1 MSRSKPSGP
10 MSRRGMLAAL
20 GLGAAAGTAA
30 CKRGWVPPEKEPTSR
45 PVAKPYVPGSEAYG
59 VHEERWFQSAC
70 GECPAGCGIKV
81 RVVEGRAVRIEGSK
95 ENPLNRGGIGPRGL
109 SALQG
114 LYDADRLTGP
124 LKRVGGRLV
133 PIGWDE
139 AIAELALDLQQLRAR
154 GEPDRLLVWSGL
166 ERGVMVDLLARFARA
181 YGTPNL
187 IDGRPGHTGVL
198 SQAMHAMLGSPEIP
212 VYGWDDANYIL
223 SLEAGLFED
232 SCQLVYFTRVAAQ
245 LRRGAGRRAHLVH
258 AGPMLDLSAIN
269 ADDWVRIRPGTS
281 GALALGLARQLLD
294 QHPEIVLPADL
305 ATGAAEFRAFVSRF
319 TPEEV
324 QARTG
329 VPVRTQVRLADELWA
344 QRPSLVVV
352 SERSLAYSNG
362 LDNALA
368 AMALNA
374 VLGSFW
380 EPSGGVRKAPVV
392 PLRDWP
398 QVDPDGI
405 ARAGLARPRLDGAA
419 DYLRAT
425 SVHENLP
432 EAIAAAGARAP
443 AVLLLHHANPAYSR
457 QQPKRW
463 AQALAAI
470 PKVVS
475 FSPYRDET
483 VDGFAHLVLPDHTF
497 LERWEAVVPAP
508 ALERASITLRAPVV
522 APLHDTRAT
531 GDVVID
537 LARRIGGP
545 VAAAMPWS
553 SFREATER
561 RLHGLHASLRG
572 NLMATTTNEFL
583 RELKKVGFW
592 IDDVPPPQPPA
603 RVTLHASWS
612 EPTWHGDPEQY
623 PLALLVYRPLGHA
636 EGGGAA
642 RPWLRTLRPHPGA
655 RAWSFDA
662 HINPASAPG
671 VRNGDRVRVESEWG
685 AISIAVEFDERM
697 ELGYIAIP
705 LGAGHTS
712 FGRWAEG
719 FGANV
724 LELLRPG
731 PAPVTG
737 ADLLC
742 ATRVRI
748 RPDGGVS

>member
-1 MSRSKPSGP
+1 MSQSKPSGP
-10 MSRRGMLAAL
+10 MSRRGMLATL
-20 GLGAAAGTAA
+20 GLGAAGATA
-30 CKRGWVPPEKEPTSR
+30 CKRGWISPDKDPTAR

-70 GECPAGCGIKV
+70 GECPAGCGIRV
-81 RVVEGRAVRIEGSK
+81 RVVEGRAVRVEGNK
-95 ENPLNRGGIGPRGL
+95 DNPLNRGGIGPRGL
-109 SALQG
+109 SSLQG
-114 LYDADRLTGP
+114 LYDAERLTGP
-124 LKRVGGRLV
+124 LKRIGGRLI

-154 GEPDRLLVWSGL
+154 GEPDRLVIWSGH
-166 ERGVMVDLLARFARA
+166 ERGVMHDLLARFAQV

-198 SQAMHAMLGSPEIP
+198 AQAMQAMLGAAEIP
-212 VYGWDDANYIL
+212 IYGWDDANYIL

-245 LRRGAGRRAHLVH
+245 LRRGGNRRAHLVH
-258 AGPMLDLSAIN
+258 AGPLLDLSATN

-281 GALALGLARQLLD
+281 GALALGLARQILD
-294 QHPEIVLPADL
+294 RHKEIVLPADL
-305 ATGAAEFRAFVSRF
+305 AVGAAEFRAFVSRF
-319 TPEEV
+319 TAEEV
-324 QARTG
+324 YARTG
-329 VPVRTQVRLADELWA
+329 VPARIQGRLAEELWA

-362 LDNALA
+362 FDTALA

-374 VLGSFW
+374 VLGGFW
-380 EPSGGVRKAPVV
+380 EPSGGVRKAPVA
-392 PLRDWP
+392 PMRDWP
-398 QVDPDGI
+398 QVDVDPI
-405 ARAGLARPRLDGAA
+405 ARAGLAHPRLDGAA
-419 DYLRAT
+419 AFPRAT
-425 SVHENLP
+425 SVHETLP

-443 AVLLLHHANPAYSR
+443 AVLLLHHANPIYSR
-457 QQPKRW
+457 QQPRRW

-483 VDGFAHLVLPDHTF
+483 VDQIAHLVLPDHTF

-508 ALERASITLRAPVV
+508 ALDRASVTLRVPVV
-522 APLHDTRAT
+522 APLHDTRAS
-531 GDVVID
+531 GDVIVD
-537 LARRIGGP
+537 VARRLGGT

-553 SFREATER
+553 SYREATEF
-561 RLHGLHASLRG
+561 RLQGLHASLRG

-603 RVTLHASWS
+603 RVTLHASWT
-612 EPTWHGDPEQY
+612 EPTWHGDAGTY

-636 EGGGAA
+636 EGGGAN

-655 RAWSFDA
+655 RAWSFAA
-662 HINPASAPG
+662 HVNPASAPG
-671 VRNGDRVRVESEWG
+671 VRHGDRIRVDSEWG
-685 AISIAVEFDERM
+685 AIAIEVHLDDRM
-697 ELGYIAIP
+697 EPGYIAIP
-705 LGAGHTS
+705 LGAGHTG
-712 FGRWAEG
+712 FGHWAEG

-724 LELLRPG
+724 LDLVRPG

-737 ADLLC
+737 ANLLC

-748 RPDGGVS
+748 LPDGGAS